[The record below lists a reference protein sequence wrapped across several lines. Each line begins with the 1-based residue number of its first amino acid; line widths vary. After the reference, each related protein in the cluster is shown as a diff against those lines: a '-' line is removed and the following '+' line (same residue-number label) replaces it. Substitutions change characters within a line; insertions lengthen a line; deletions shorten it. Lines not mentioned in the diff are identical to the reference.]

1 MKILALETGGT
12 ATVDEAIVVALE
24 VSDDDAQVAGVAVIN
39 EPRALGA
46 QLIGAVDEVV
56 KEAGWKDIS
65 KIDGLSLG
73 SGPGSWTSLRV
84 GFATWKTLGQTLDVP
99 VVTVP
104 SFDALSQATQR
115 AILTSLPRRKG
126 KKEILIAPHLLVT
139 LCPCRPGEL
148 YGKLFQ
154 LSSEYLA
161 MAQGERIDTVKGHLD
176 AAFSQALAD
185 GIDAPLLLCG
195 ASAPQAVEF
204 LTERNETELFQFLE
218 LPAEAVAI
226 EIGLTGALQ
235 IASGEVPELAD
246 LEPLYLAPSNA
257 ERNLALKNGL

>member
-12 ATVDEAIVVALE
+12 VTQDEAIVVALE
-24 VSDDDAQVAGVAVIN
+24 VGDEDAAVLGVASLT

-46 QLIGAVDEVV
+46 QLIGKVDEVV
-56 KEAGWKDIS
+56 REAGWKDVS
-65 KIDGLSLG
+65 EVEGLALG

-99 VVTVP
+99 VVSVP

-115 AILTSLPRRKG
+115 AILDSLPRRKG
-126 KKEILIAPHLLVT
+126 KKELIIAPHMLVT

-154 LSSEYLA
+154 LSSEFLA
-161 MAQGERIDTVKGHLD
+161 RAQGERIDTAKGHLD
-176 AAFSQALAD
+176 AAFSQALSD

-195 ASAPQAVEF
+195 AAAREAAQY
-204 LTERNETELFQFLE
+204 LIDRGETDLFQLLE
-218 LPAEAVAI
+218 LPAEALAV
-226 EIGLTGALQ
+226 EIGLTGAYQ
-235 IASGEVPELAD
+235 IASGEIPELAE